1 MSESI
6 KAMGGIT
13 ENSLNEYE
21 KFIRTFVPENLTQEQ
36 LPTFLSEKRSELRVK
51 YGMPDRQPVLDGKEK
66 LEEYHEKLLLLAG
79 EKEIGVA
86 SDFEEYAQKHHLPG
100 GANACFG
107 DDTDNKIH
115 IIKDFNPNDV
125 PDVKSLEHELV
136 HALQYKNEPGM
147 PIEQKEFEAYLVA
160 DGLDYIFQNP
170 SLRDIFFSLIK
181 SSVDSYK
188 KFAISTEG

>member
-6 KAMGGIT
+6 EAIGGIN

-51 YGMPDRQPVLDGKEK
+51 YDIPDRQPVLDGKET
-66 LEEYHEKLLLLAG
+66 LEEYYEKLLLLAG
-79 EKEIGVA
+79 EKEIGVVR
-86 SDFEEYAQKHHLPG
+86 DFEEYAQKHHLPE

-125 PDVKSLEHELV
+125 PDIKSLEHELV